1 MAIFGSSKGAERAA
15 EDAGNSNN
23 IIGKGTLI
31 EGNITTNG
39 NIRIE
44 GKLIGNLISKAK
56 VVLGQSAEIEGNIT
70 AQNAEI
76 AGNVRG
82 KMDISELLT
91 LKASAIVTGDI
102 NTAKL
107 VVEAGANF
115 NGRCVMGNSNK
126 PSNNPKSGE

>member
-1 MAIFGSSKGAERAA
+1 MALFGSKEEQRTAD
-15 EDAGNSNN
+15 DASSSNN

-44 GKLIGNLISKAK
+44 GRLIGNLISKAK

-76 AGNVRG
+76 AGTVKG
-82 KMDISELLT
+82 KTDIAELLT
-91 LKASAIVTGDI
+91 LKATSVVNGDI

-107 VVEAGANF
+107 VVESGAVF
-115 NGRCVMGNSNK
+115 NGLCKMGVNSPPTKAN
-126 PSNNPKSGE
+126 

>member
-1 MAIFGSSKGAERAA
+1 MALFGSKEEQRTA
-15 EDAGNSNN
+15 EDASSSNN
-23 IIGKGTLI
+23 IIGKGTVI

-44 GKLIGNLISKAK
+44 GRLIGNLVSKAK

-76 AGNVRG
+76 AGTVKG
-82 KMDISELLT
+82 KIDIAELLT
-91 LKASAIVTGDI
+91 LKATSVVNGDI

-107 VVEAGANF
+107 VVESGAVF
-115 NGRCVMGNSNK
+115 NGLCKMGVNTSQAK
-126 PSNNPKSGE
+126 AS